1 MRQAAGLCFKCG
13 KPTTEER
20 CRFSGQK
27 SIADKEGNQIVT
39 TCPVHGFLGFRPVEQ
54 KKANKT
60 KKMAEASESAEDGEE

>member
-39 TCPVHGFLGFRPVEQ
+39 TCPVHGFVGFRPVAEQ
-54 KKANKT
+54 KRTNRT
-60 KKMAEASESAEDGEE
+60 KKLEEASEPETEDE